1 VTPRIV
7 IVGQDPQQRQWLRH
21 HLQALWSSAD
31 PPSIAPDQ
39 FMEQQRSAE
48 GPRYDVTLVCA
59 DFDGELA
66 TPCSGLR
73 LLKQLRRIAG
83 LSSTIVI
90 ANGGNELTAARATRL
105 GAAAFL
111 PRKLVDAQRLGG
123 TLRRVLHASQRQR
136 MRAARAR
143 PASGAHCAAITPAAA
158 PDIPGYAL
166 LRELGTSAR
175 ASVWLARSSAL
186 ERPIALK
193 VSAPERSETSEA
205 SQFAREYAAIAAM
218 RSPDIVDIYDY
229 GVHNGREFLAMEYF
243 PCGDLKQRL
252 LHPIDAGQALRYA
265 RRIAAALCV
274 THAAGI
280 VHRDL
285 KPPNVMLRSDG
296 SVVLID
302 FGLAKQ
308 LDANTN
314 STAIGVLRGSP
325 YYMSPEQV
333 QGQVL
338 DGRSDIYSLGVVFYE
353 MLTGHKPFH
362 GLTAMD
368 LMQQHVSGERPALPA
383 QIGRFEAVLGRLMAR
398 DREQRYANAP
408 EALAALDAL
417 SMEAAPAAAP
427 AAGTDIARSAT
438 LESVNAA

>member
-1 VTPRIV
+1 VTPRIA

-21 HLQALWSSAD
+21 HLQALWSDAD
-31 PPSIAPDQ
+31 PQSIEPDQ
-39 FMEQQRSAE
+39 YVQQLQDAAA
-48 GPRYDVTLVCA
+48 PPYDATVLCA
-59 DFDGELA
+59 DFDAESPAQCAGFA
-66 TPCSGLR
+66 
-73 LLKQLRRIAG
+73 LLKRLRRMTRIA
-83 LSSTIVI
+83 TMIVV

-105 GAAAFL
+105 GVAAFL

-123 TLRRVLHASQRQR
+123 TLRRVLHASRRRRQR
-136 MRAARAR
+136 ERTAVESGTQRAA
-143 PASGAHCAAITPAAA
+143 GGTAA
-158 PDIPGYAL
+158 PTIPGYTL
-166 LRELGTSAR
+166 LRELGSSTR
-175 ASVWLARSSAL
+175 ASVWLARAAAL
-186 ERPIALK
+186 ERPVALK
-193 VSAPERSETSEA
+193 VSSPERGEGNDA
-205 SQFAREYAAIAAM
+205 PQFAREYAAIAAM

-229 GVHNGREFLAMEYF
+229 GVHDGREFLAMEYF

-252 LHPIDAGQALRYA
+252 LHPLDARQALRYA
-265 RRIAAALCV
+265 RRIASALCV

-296 SVVLID
+296 AVVLID

-308 LDANTN
+308 LAADTH

-333 QGQVL
+333 QAQTL
-338 DGRSDIYSLGVVFYE
+338 DGRSDIYSFGVVLYE

-368 LMQQHVSGERPALPA
+368 LMQQHVSGERPPLPPELA
-383 QIGRFEAVLGRLMAR
+383 RYELLLSRLMAR
-398 DREQRYANAP
+398 EREQRYVNAP

-417 SMEAAPAAAP
+417 AAEVTPASDPEAVVPAAR
-427 AAGTDIARSAT
+427 DAR
-438 LESVNAA
+438 LEDANAA

>member
-1 VTPRIV
+1 MTPRIV
-7 IVGQDPQQRQWLRH
+7 IVGQDLQQRQWLRH

-31 PPSIAPDQ
+31 PPSIEPEAYTDQ
-39 FMEQQRSAE
+39 LRSVE
-48 GPRYDVTLVCA
+48 GPRYDITLLCA
-59 DFDGELA
+59 DFDAEA
-66 TPCSGLR
+66 PAQCAGLT
-73 LLKQLRRIAG
+73 LLRQLRRAAN
-83 LSSTIVI
+83 LATTIVI

-105 GAAAFL
+105 GVAAFL

-123 TLRRVLHASQRQR
+123 TLRRVLHASRRQRQR
-136 MRAARAR
+136 AARVR
-143 PASGAHCAAITPAAA
+143 PASGVQSAAARPAAA
-158 PDIPGYAL
+158 PNIPGYTL

-186 ERPIALK
+186 ERPVALK
-193 VSAPERSETSEA
+193 VSTPVRSEANDTP
-205 SQFAREYAAIAAM
+205 QFAREYGAIAAM
-218 RSPDIVDIYDY
+218 RNPDIIDIYDY
-229 GVHNGREFLAMEYF
+229 GVHDGREFLAMEYF

-252 LHPIDAGQALRYA
+252 LHPLDAAQALRYA

-274 THAAGI
+274 THTAGI

-285 KPPNVMLRSDG
+285 KPPNVMLRTDG

-333 QGQVL
+333 QGHTL

-368 LMQQHVSGERPALPA
+368 LMQQHVSGERPALPPEL
-383 QIGRFEAVLGRLMAR
+383 GRFEALLALLMAR
-398 DREQRYANAP
+398 EREQRYVNAP
-408 EALAALDAL
+408 AALAALDAL
-417 SMEAAPAAAP
+417 AAEATPATAPEAA
-427 AAGTDIARSAT
+427 TSTSRSAT
-438 LESVNAA
+438 LERVNAA

>member
-1 VTPRIV
+1 VTPRIA
-7 IVGQDPQQRQWLRH
+7 IVGEDAQQRQWLRH

-31 PPSIAPDQ
+31 PPSIEPGEYT
-39 FMEQQRSAE
+39 EQLRSAN
-48 GPRYDVTLVCA
+48 GPRYDLTLLCA
-59 DFDGELA
+59 DFDAETPGQCAGLA
-66 TPCSGLR
+66 
-73 LLKQLRRIAG
+73 LLKRLRRVAN
-83 LSSTIVI
+83 LPAMIVV

-105 GAAAFL
+105 GVAAFL
-111 PRKLVDAQRLGG
+111 PRKLIDAQRLGG

-136 MRAARAR
+136 QRASRTTA
-143 PASGAHCAAITPAAA
+143 PAVAPRGPSKAAA
-158 PDIPGYAL
+158 PTIPGYTL
-166 LRELGTSAR
+166 LRELGSSAR

-186 ERPIALK
+186 ERPVALK
-193 VSAPERSETSEA
+193 VSTPERGEA
-205 SQFAREYAAIAAM
+205 GDAPQFAREYAAIAAM

-229 GVHNGREFLAMEYF
+229 GVHDGREFLAMEYF

-252 LHPIDAGQALRYA
+252 LHPLAADQALRYA

-285 KPPNVMLRSDG
+285 KPPNVMLRADG
-296 SVVLID
+296 TVVLID

-333 QGQVL
+333 QGQTL

-362 GLTAMD
+362 GVTAMD
-368 LMQQHVSGERPALPA
+368 LMQQHVSGERPALPPEF
-383 QIGRFEAVLGRLMAR
+383 GRFESLLGRLMAR
-398 DREQRYANAP
+398 EREQRYVNAP

-417 SMEAAPAAAP
+417 ATEVAAAGAPARATETSGA
-427 AAGTDIARSAT
+427 TT
-438 LESVNAA
+438 LEDANAA